1 MAERTAKQKAATRR
15 MIAANRAARGL
26 TGGAKKKGK
35 KGKKARKKGESRA
48 MRSSSATLG
57 QTAHGRKMLAA
68 PKGASVSKRLQVL
81 EHNQKV
87 LHHRDEVIAA
97 EVMTHRHALVA
108 AGILGQRGRALG
120 KGR

>member
-26 TGGAKKKGK
+26 TGGTRKK

-48 MRSSSATLG
+48 TRSAAATMG
-57 QTAHGRKMLAA
+57 AAVHGRKMMTA
-68 PKGASVSKRLQVL
+68 PKGASVAKRLGVL

-97 EVMTHRHALVA
+97 KVMQHEHVLVA
-108 AGILGQRGRALG
+108 AGLLSARGRALG